1 MQTQHCNNMTA
12 NDGKSGRVSELVVF
26 LPEGKAVLLYLVG
39 DSHGRSTAW
48 PR

>member
-1 MQTQHCNNMTA
+1 MTA